1 MIFKDFI
8 GNEVK
13 TGDFFA
19 YPGAGNAKAEYG
31 MILYK
36 ITGFDEVKKKIK
48 AVRLYVD
55 YAYGADR
62 RTFHPLHEKNAIIG
76 EVDIPDHYSTNGG
89 EPIKGRIAVRWS
101 ASAIENTNKIAL
113 VHPPQFIQDFFNQ
126 ILEGKNDFQ
135 NFVSIQEI
143 GYWILGSTHVE
154 ITLNK

>member
-1 MIFKDFI
+1 MKFKDFI

-36 ITGFDEVKKKIK
+36 VIGFDEVKKKIK

-55 YAYGADR
+55 YAQGPDR
-62 RTFHPLHEKNAIIG
+62 RQFHSSEKNAIIG
-76 EVDIPDHYSTNGG
+76 EVDIQDHYKTNGG

-113 VHPPQFIQDFFNQ
+113 VHPPQFIQEFFNQ
-126 ILEGKNDFQ
+126 ILEGKSDFQ
-135 NFVSIQEI
+135 SFVTIQEI
-143 GYWILGSTHVE
+143 GNWILGSTNVE
-154 ITLNK
+154 IKLNK